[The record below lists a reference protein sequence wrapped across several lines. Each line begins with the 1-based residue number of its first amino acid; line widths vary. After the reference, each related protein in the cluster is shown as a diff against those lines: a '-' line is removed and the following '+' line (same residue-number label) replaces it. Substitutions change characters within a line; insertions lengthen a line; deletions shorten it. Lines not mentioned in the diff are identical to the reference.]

1 MTTTY
6 SAIVQSI
13 FAANTDTL
21 AIEIDAPAN
30 TTLKIRKIRISHDD
44 GTGTVSADYYRKVKL
59 VFESAAGSGGSSYTP
74 IPVDSNAPASGATVN
89 INSGSFI
96 LGTVSATLDIQ
107 SQHSSSD
114 FVWEAVDEQDK
125 IIVAPGGIF
134 GVTVNPAH

>member
-1 MTTTY
+1 MY
-6 SAIVQSI
+6 SAVVQSI

-44 GTGTVSADYYRKVKL
+44 GTATASSDYQRKVKL
-59 VFESAAGSGGSSYTP
+59 VMESSAGSGGSSYTP
-74 IPVDSNAPASGATVN
+74 IQVDGNDTASVSTVN
-89 INSGSFI
+89 INSGSFVP
-96 LGTVSATLDIQ
+96 GTISSTLDIQ
-107 SQHSSSD
+107 SQHSSCD
-114 FVWEAVDEQDK
+114 FVWEAADEDDK